1 MKFFKM
7 LAILAAMAFVGVSA
21 AQAKVNIRI
30 DLSSQRMHVTNS
42 KGESYTWKI
51 SSGRTGFSTPRGNY
65 RPYMLKRM
73 HYSKKYYNSPM
84 PYSIFYR
91 GGFAI
96 HGTSAVGMLG
106 RPVSHGCIRLATGN
120 AAKLFA
126 MVQREG
132 ASISITGT
140 SPHQMIARG
149 KTNKKIAKSSGKKRS
164 AIAKKTGKKPV
175 NVAGQR
181 RNANPMAFAP
191 ARPAAPSLGAWQRN
205 PARR

>member
-1 MKFFKM
+1 MRFFKT
-7 LAILAAMAFVGVSA
+7 LAALAAMIFVGVSV
-21 AQAKVNIRI
+21 AQAKVNVRI

-42 KGESYTWKI
+42 KGESFTWKI
-51 SSGRTGFSTPRGNY
+51 SSGRAGFNTPRGNY

-106 RPVSHGCIRLATGN
+106 RPASHGCIRLQTSN

-132 ASISITGT
+132 ANISITGS

-149 KTNKKIAKSSGKKRS
+149 KTSKNKAV
-164 AIAKKTGKKPV
+164 AKKTSKKKKAMMAKKRGK
-175 NVAGQR
+175 
-181 RNANPMAFAP
+181 ANPLAYAP
-191 ARPAAPSLGAWQRN
+191 ARPAAPSLGDWQRN